1 MLTETPLLRVQHL
14 RTSFYAKDQAITAVD
29 DVSMEVRPRQ
39 IVALVG
45 ESGCGKSVTAL
56 SILGLLDPPGRIEK
70 GEVWLG
76 DNNLREY
83 SKRELKKLRSKEIAV
98 IFQDPMNALN
108 PLLPIGKQIRET
120 VMLHRKVSRKE
131 AKALALEQMH
141 RAGLSDPEQLYTK
154 YPFQISGGMCQ
165 RVMIAIALISG
176 ARLLIADEPTTALD
190 VMAQARILKEL
201 DRIRH
206 AEGLGILLIT
216 HDFGVVAELADY
228 VYVMQS
234 GKIVEA
240 GNVYTLFANPV
251 HPYTRQLLG
260 SR

>member
-1 MLTETPLLRVQHL
+1 MLTETPLLRIRHL
-14 RTSFYAKDQAITAVD
+14 RTSFCTKDQAVTAVD

-45 ESGCGKSVTAL
+45 ESGCGKSVTAM
-56 SILGLLDPPGRIEK
+56 SVLGLLDPPGRVEK

-76 DNNLREY
+76 GNNLREY
-83 SKRELKKLRSKEIAV
+83 SKRELRKLRSKEIAV
-98 IFQDPMNALN
+98 IFQDPMNALH

-120 VMLHRKVSRKE
+120 VMLHNKVSRKE

-141 RAGLSDPEQLYTK
+141 RAGLSDPELLYTK